1 MRRIL
6 LFIALL
12 TGTVTFAQNEKNV
25 VIKGGTII
33 PMQSTK
39 TVKAADVEVG
49 QTVNFQVTQD
59 IFIDGTCV
67 IPRGTMVKGNVTEAK
82 KSSIAGT
89 KGRLK
94 ININHLYLPSGDP
107 IFFTDTNIN
116 ICGDNRTPMAVVMGV
131 FLWPCIFI
139 PGTKTVMPEGYEV
152 LATVAANTRIS
163 VE

>member
-25 VIKGGTII
+25 VIKGGTIV

-82 KSSIAGT
+82 
-89 KGRLK
+89 RV
-94 ININHLYLPSGDP
+94 
-107 IFFTDTNIN
+107 
-116 ICGDNRTPMAVVMGV
+116 R
-131 FLWPCIFI
+131 
-139 PGTKTVMPEGYEV
+139 
-152 LATVAANTRIS
+152 
-163 VE
+163 

>member
-1 MRRIL
+1 M
-6 LFIALL
+6 
-12 TGTVTFAQNEKNV
+12 
-25 VIKGGTII
+25 
-33 PMQSTK
+33 
-39 TVKAADVEVG
+39 
-49 QTVNFQVTQD
+49 VN
-59 IFIDGTCV
+59 
-67 IPRGTMVKGNVTEAK
+67 GNVTEAK
-82 KSSIAGT
+82 KSSITGT

-107 IFFTDTNIN
+107 ILFTDTNIS
-116 ICGDNRTPMAVVMGV
+116 ICSDNRTPMAVVMGV